1 MHGVSPR
8 VFPTAPTFHTRDS
21 RATICVPFH
30 VSRLVLVMS
39 LHHAISRLPP
49 TFCTFRSHDFSLFI
63 HLGARPCSVRPGPP
77 GRPPAERHAL
87 FGARKWAF
95 HCNWDQA
102 KPKAHRVLAFARSVG
117 LALIHRRELD
127 PQNKTRVGRLS
138 CHQVLVRTSS
148 ARVRAHIAKGEN
160 ERWQIYSLDT

>member
-1 MHGVSPR
+1 MQ
-8 VFPTAPTFHTRDS
+8 S
-21 RATICVPFH
+21 RGY
-30 VSRLVLVMS
+30 
-39 LHHAISRLPP
+39 PP
-49 TFCTFRSHDFSLFI
+49 LFALFVHMTFRYLFSSEPPVQR
-63 HLGARPCSVRPGPP
+63 AP
-77 GRPPAERHAL
+77 GRPAAQQRESKDHSLAKGMPFL
-87 FGARKWAF
+87 QKARKWAF

-102 KPKAHRVLAFARSVG
+102 KPKAHRPRPRSLAVG